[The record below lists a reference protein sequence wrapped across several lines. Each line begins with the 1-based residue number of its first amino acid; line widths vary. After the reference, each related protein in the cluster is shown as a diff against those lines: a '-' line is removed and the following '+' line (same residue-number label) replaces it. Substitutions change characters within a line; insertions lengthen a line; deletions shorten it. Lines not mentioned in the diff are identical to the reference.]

1 MIRAFIFDVDGTLV
15 DTRDIHTNAWK
26 KALAAVGIELSA
38 EAIQGQLGRRAVD
51 IIEDFIPEDRP
62 ELRADVLD
70 KKWRAFRDAYADIKV
85 FPKTKE
91 LFAYLHDKGLELA
104 LATSAKR
111 QDAEFYVELLSA
123 GPYLKA
129 VVAAEDTEHSKPH
142 PEIFLKAAALLGVAP
157 EEAVVVGDS
166 AHDIEAAVRAGMTPV
181 GVLTGGN
188 TESILRDAGAERVYA
203 DIENLYEHIREI
215 L

>member
-15 DTRDIHTNAWK
+15 DTREIHTSAWK
-26 KALAAVGIELSA
+26 KALAAFGIELSA
-38 EAIQGQLGRRAVD
+38 EAIQEQLGRRAVD
-51 IIEDFIPEDRP
+51 IIQDFIPEDRP
-62 ELRADVLD
+62 ELRADILEA
-70 KKWRAFRDAYADIKV
+70 KWRAFRDSYADIEV

-91 LFAYLHDKGLELA
+91 LFVYLHDKGLGIA

-111 QDAEFYVELLSA
+111 QDAEFYVELLSV
-123 GPYLKA
+123 GQYLKA
-129 VVAAEDTEHSKPH
+129 VVAAEDTEFSKPH
-142 PEIFLKAAALLGVAP
+142 PEIFLKAAILLRVAP

-166 AHDIEAAVRAGMTPV
+166 AHDIEAAVRAGMTPI

-188 TESILRDAGAERVYA
+188 AASILRDAGAERVYD
-203 DIENLYEHIREI
+203 DIEDLYEHIREI

>member
-38 EAIQGQLGRRAVD
+38 EAIQEQLGRRAVD
-51 IIEDFIPEDRP
+51 IIQDFIPEDRP
-62 ELRADVLD
+62 ELRADVLEA
-70 KKWRAFRDAYADIKV
+70 KWRAFRDAYTDIEV

-91 LFAYLHDKGLELA
+91 LFAYLHDKGIELA

-111 QDAEFYVELLSA
+111 QDAEFYVELLSV
-123 GPYLKA
+123 GQYLKA
-129 VVAAEDTEHSKPH
+129 VVAAEDTEYSKPH

-166 AHDIEAAVRAGMTPV
+166 AHDIEAAVRAGMTPI

-188 TESILRDAGAERVYA
+188 AVSILRDAGAERVYN
-203 DIENLYEHIREI
+203 DIENLYEHIKEI

>member
-15 DTRDIHTNAWK
+15 DTRDIHTKAWK
-26 KALAAVGIELSA
+26 NALAEFGIDLGDDE
-38 EAIQGQLGRRAVD
+38 IQAQLGRRAVD
-51 IIEDFIPEDRP
+51 IIEDFIPEDRK
-62 ELRADVLD
+62 LQDDVLQA
-70 KKWRAFRDAYADIKV
+70 KWRAFRDAYNEIEV

-91 LFAYLHDKGLELA
+91 LFAYLHNKGLELA

-111 QDAEFYVELLSA
+111 QDADFYVELLSV
-123 GPYLKA
+123 GQYLKA
-129 VVAAEDTEHSKPH
+129 VVAAEDTEHSKPN
-142 PEIFLKAAALLGVAP
+142 PEIFLKAAYLLGVEP

-166 AHDIEAAVRAGMTPV
+166 AHDIAAAVSAGMTPI

-188 TESILRDAGAERVYA
+188 TASVLRDAGAERVYD
-203 DIENLYEHIREI
+203 DIQTLYEHIKEI